1 MTVDTGIAERLIGV
15 LRSAAGTPGLEYE
28 RRPEP
33 MRGGFWAELFSFSLA
48 NPPADWPAELVARL
62 MPDPG
67 SARKETIVQRAV
79 AAAGFPT
86 PFVRAAGGP
95 DGGLGMAF
103 MVMDRAAGGPA
114 LSGLDGGLPLAALP
128 SLLRRIPDLL
138 ATSMARLH
146 ALDPDLVRGE
156 LEQVRDVPVTVPGLL
171 AALARFAGEFGRT
184 DLVDAARWLADHP
197 LRPAPDVIC
206 HGDLHPFN
214 LLADGDRV
222 TVLDWSTALLA
233 PRAHDAGFTSLL
245 LSEPPLH
252 VPGWQRPLVL
262 VFGRVLARRFLRGY
276 QRRTAVTVD
285 PGELRWHQAVVCLRA
300 LVEVAGWVHEGTD
313 GARAGH
319 PWLVTGPAFARRLT
333 SLTGVQV
340 RGR

>member
-1 MTVDTGIAERLIGV
+1 
-15 LRSAAGTPGLEYE
+15 
-28 RRPEP
+28 
-33 MRGGFWAELFSFSLA
+33 
-48 NPPADWPAELVARL
+48 
-62 MPDPG
+62 
-67 SARKETIVQRAV
+67 
-79 AAAGFPT
+79 
-86 PFVRAAGGP
+86 
-95 DGGLGMAF
+95 
-103 MVMDRAAGGPA
+103 MVMDRAPGGPA
-114 LSGLDGGLPLAALP
+114 LSGLDGLTPAAVP
-128 SLLRRIPDLL
+128 RLLRQVPDLL

-197 LRPAPDVIC
+197 PGPAPDVIC

-245 LSEPPLH
+245 LSEPALR
-252 VPGWQRPLVL
+252 VPGWQRPLVRA
-262 VFGRVLARRFLRGY
+262 FGRVLARRFLRGY
-276 QRRTAVTVD
+276 QRQAAVTVES
-285 PGELRWHQAVVCLRA
+285 GEVRWHQAVVCLRA
-300 LVEVAGWVHEGTD
+300 LAEVASWVHEGTD

-319 PWLVTGPAFARRLT
+319 PWLINGPAFARRLT

-340 RGR
+340 RAR